1 MKRASVN
8 VDLPVV
14 FEIINNDEMMI
25 NAGVNCR

>member
-14 FEIINNDEMMI
+14 FEIINNVEMMI